1 MSQSHAMSQSRA
13 SAGLTSTGAGLTY
26 GMVSPFSTES
36 AVEDRHLVCAFGF
49 RFRVSDFGFGFR
61 ISVSGFGLGISVL
74 YFGLQFR
81 ILGLGIA
88 VSDFSFGF
96 RISVWGFGFRIRI
109 SVSGFDSGCL
119 FEDCGFG
126 FRFRVCGWGFGVSD
140 QFWIAAGDIF
150 SRISRSRAWSA
161 IASGASAKREG
172 RLEHKLPGHNL
183 PLRMRGRECKA
194 TAIPK
199 RSTLLL
205 LFCSEA

>member
-1 MSQSHAMSQSRA
+1 L
-13 SAGLTSTGAGLTY
+13 G
-26 GMVSPFSTES
+26 
-36 AVEDRHLVCAFGF
+36 FGF
-49 RFRVSDFGFGFR
+49 RFGVSDFGFGFR
-61 ISVSGFGLGISVL
+61 IS
-74 YFGLQFR
+74 
-81 ILGLGIA
+81 
-88 VSDFSFGF
+88 
-96 RISVWGFGFRIRI
+96 
-109 SVSGFDSGCL
+109 GFDSGFL

-172 RLEHKLPGHNL
+172 RLEHKLRGHNL
-183 PLRMRGRECKA
+183 FNSPPLRMRGRECKA

-205 LFCSEA
+205 LFLL